1 MSPPL
6 LIVVAEIICLTC
18 LVVYAL
24 ADNERLYAAVFAA
37 VLASILSF
45 LIGYNF
51 LMVGIAQAD
60 NGTTVVFTDAP
71 IGYLFIMGGIMIAVI
86 TLALIVDGVLKRKE
100 KEQ

>member
-1 MSPPL
+1 MASPI
-6 LIVVAEIICLTC
+6 LIVVAEIVCLLF

-45 LIGYNF
+45 IVGYNF
-51 LMVGIAQAD
+51 LFIGIAQAD
-60 NGTTVVFTDAP
+60 NGTTTAFTDAP

-86 TLALIVDGVLKRKE
+86 TLALIVDGVLKRGE
-100 KEQ
+100 E